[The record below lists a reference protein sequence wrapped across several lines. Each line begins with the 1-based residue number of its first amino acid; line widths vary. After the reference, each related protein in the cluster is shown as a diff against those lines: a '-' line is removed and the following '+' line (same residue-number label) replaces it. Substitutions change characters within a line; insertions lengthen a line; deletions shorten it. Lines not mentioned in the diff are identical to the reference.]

1 MNSPL
6 FLHVYQAHRR
16 IKVNENR
23 AGDVFAAAGL
33 AEEGLVGS
41 TFTDFFGLLGINT
54 TVRLEAVL
62 KQVPGINH
70 KVCEWDCGWRSCEVG
85 YGEGKAVR
93 TYSSQALL
101 PSWAPAWPI

>member
-1 MNSPL
+1 M
-6 FLHVYQAHRR
+6 YQAHRR
-16 IKVNENR
+16 IKVDENR
-23 AGDVFAAAGL
+23 ARNVFAAAGL

-70 KVCEWDCGWRSCEVG
+70 KVCEWD
-85 YGEGKAVR
+85 YG
-93 TYSSQALL
+93 
-101 PSWAPAWPI
+101 